1 MTAIA
6 CVIFDLDGVL
16 VDSEIWWDEVRAA
29 FAAEHGRTWGP
40 ADQAAV
46 MGANSAAWA
55 RIMRERMH
63 LDLPEAEIERA
74 IVDAVVER
82 YRTEGAP
89 RIDGAVE
96 TVRRIAA
103 DRPVALASS
112 AHRAVI
118 DAALDATGLT
128 GVFAVVVS
136 SDEVAHGK
144 PAPDVYLE
152 AARQLGVDPAACL
165 VVEDS
170 FNGVRA
176 ARAAGMTVVLVP
188 NQSVP
193 PAPGTAEAADLVL
206 DRLSEL
212 DLATWSGGRAPAT
225 GWATVTEPRPRTPA
239 TERGRLPGPAVSPLR
254 RTIRYWIARLVA
266 SIVARGY
273 LRVRLVGRERLPP
286 GPAIYCFNHMSW
298 ADPFVLMAVLPL
310 RPRLWFFGPKEED
323 MAVGG
328 RNRIMSWTGTT
339 IPYKPGKNDLLEAT
353 RRVAAVIASGGVV
366 AIAGEGRIHVRESD
380 LLPLSEGAAYFAMR
394 SGVPLVPDRHPRHEL
409 AATRRAGHGR
419 GGGGGADR
427 GPAEPGGRRGR
438 DDAADRRP
446 QGDGRRRPRRRR
458 AGPVRALADRAV
470 QRLAGGLA
478 RGRRS
483 GLAGSPVWHTSSRP
497 TDAGGTVAAT
507 GLSADP
513 TEYRARL
520 ADQSD
525 DQIDAWVAEL
535 LRDVVIRRGIV
546 KVVDDFRKATRLDE
560 RGFERVFASGGG
572 PPASVGH
579 DAKGR
584 LDRADGHALRPRAR
598 SSRPGGGRPRPP
610 DRVPRDELRRDRL
623 RLTGRRTRR
632 AYRRDWVAWSG

>member
-188 NQSVP
+188 NRSVP

-212 DLATWSGGRAPAT
+212 DLAT
-225 GWATVTEPRPRTPA
+225 VE
-239 TERGRLPGPAVSPLR
+239 
-254 RTIRYWIARLVA
+254 
-266 SIVARGY
+266 
-273 LRVRLVGRERLPP
+273 
-286 GPAIYCFNHMSW
+286 
-298 ADPFVLMAVLPL
+298 
-310 RPRLWFFGPKEED
+310 
-323 MAVGG
+323 
-328 RNRIMSWTGTT
+328 
-339 IPYKPGKNDLLEAT
+339 
-353 RRVAAVIASGGVV
+353 
-366 AIAGEGRIHVRESD
+366 
-380 LLPLSEGAAYFAMR
+380 
-394 SGVPLVPDRHPRHEL
+394 
-409 AATRRAGHGR
+409 RRAGAG
-419 GGGGGADR
+419 DR
-427 GPAEPGGRRGR
+427 M
-438 DDAADRRP
+438 
-446 QGDGRRRPRRRR
+446 GDG
-458 AGPVRALADRAV
+458 DRA
-470 QRLAGGLA
+470 
-478 RGRRS
+478 
-483 GLAGSPVWHTSSRP
+483 
-497 TDAGGTVAAT
+497 
-507 GLSADP
+507 
-513 TEYRARL
+513 
-520 ADQSD
+520 
-525 DQIDAWVAEL
+525 
-535 LRDVVIRRGIV
+535 
-546 KVVDDFRKATRLDE
+546 
-560 RGFERVFASGGG
+560 
-572 PPASVGH
+572 
-579 DAKGR
+579 
-584 LDRADGHALRPRAR
+584 
-598 SSRPGGGRPRPP
+598 
-610 DRVPRDELRRDRL
+610 
-623 RLTGRRTRR
+623 
-632 AYRRDWVAWSG
+632 